1 MTTERLAPADRAA
14 TPALNREG
22 AMLRALLLVGCLAIG
37 LVWVMESRRGEL
49 SPWDQWA
56 YPALM
61 LILAGC
67 AVLLTWWPRYSDW
80 ARYGAVAAFNMY
92 LLVAMHQTLFGSDGS
107 VDQYQLLT
115 NLYWLPMGYGTAFIF
130 LAMRPALLLSAA
142 VYLATFGVVLW
153 HLQAGDMP
161 HWPAYLSPM
170 MSNLAV
176 AQVIYVVVLLAV
188 SRLRSD
194 YHRSQATMATMREVA
209 STDPLTG
216 LLNRRA
222 LADHLAA
229 AHALVRRGS
238 QPMSAILMDVDHF
251 KSINDQKGHAA
262 GDQVLVAL
270 SALLAA
276 QLRGS
281 DRVGRWGGEEFLVLA
296 PATRLAAA
304 RDLAERIRRAVEA
317 ADWPG
322 GRRVT
327 VSLGVAECRPE
338 DSLDGLVQ
346 RADQA
351 LYAAKA
357 AGRNCVREAAALS
370 PSASSA

>member
-1 MTTERLAPADRAA
+1 
-14 TPALNREG
+14 
-22 AMLRALLLVGCLAIG
+22 MLRALLLVGFGAIG
-37 LVWVMESRRGEL
+37 VVWAMEAQRGEL
-49 SPWDQWA
+49 SPSDRWA

-61 LILAGC
+61 AALAAC
-67 AVLLTWWPRYSDW
+67 AALLTWWPQRSDW
-80 ARYGAVAAFNMY
+80 ARYGAVAAFNAY
-92 LLVAMHQTLFGSDGS
+92 LLVTMHQILFNDSDGA

-142 VYLATFGVVLW
+142 VYMATFGVVLW

-194 YHRSQATMATMREVA
+194 YHRSQVTVATMREVA
-209 STDPLTG
+209 ATDPLTG

-222 LADHLAA
+222 LADHLAVA
-229 AHALVRRGS
+229 NALVRRGL
-238 QPMSAILMDVDHF
+238 QPMSVILMDVDHF
-251 KSINDQKGHAA
+251 KAINDQKGHAA
-262 GDQVLVAL
+262 GDQVLVSL

-281 DRVGRWGGEEFLVLA
+281 DRVGRWGGEEFLLLA

-304 RDLAERIRRAVEA
+304 HDLAERIRRAVEA
-317 ADWPG
+317 AEWHG
-322 GRRVT
+322 GWRVT
-327 VSLGVAECRPE
+327 ASLGVAECHPD
-338 DSLDGLVQ
+338 DSPDSLVQ

-357 AGRNCVREAAALS
+357 AGRNCVREAGGPAGAGPL
-370 PSASSA
+370 A